1 VYRKPLFVLMAV
13 VGLVLLIACANVAS
27 LLLARASARQREIAV
42 RLAIGAGRARIVR
55 QLLIESTSL
64 SLIGAAAGVGLA
76 WVSGR
81 FLVSMISTRPDQIAF
96 DLTPNWHVLGFTS
109 AVAIAT
115 GVLFGV
121 APALQ
126 TTAAGPSAALQENAR
141 MSSSRSR
148 LLPSLVCAQVALSL
162 VLLAGAGLF
171 VRTLQNLQNFDP
183 GFSAGGVLLVDLEG
197 RRTAV
202 PRE

>member
-1 VYRKPLFVLMAV
+1 M
-13 VGLVLLIACANVAS
+13 
-27 LLLARASARQREIAV
+27 

-55 QLLIESTSL
+55 QLLIESTLL
-64 SLIGAAAGVGLA
+64 SLIGAAVGVGLA

-81 FLVSMISTRPDQIAF
+81 FLVSLISTGPDQIAF

-126 TTAAGPSAALQENAR
+126 TTAAGPSAALKADAR
-141 MSSSRSR
+141 TS
-148 LLPSLVCAQVALSL
+148 
-162 VLLAGAGLF
+162 GAPIAAAS
-171 VRTLQNLQNFDP
+171 VRW
-183 GFSAGGVLLVDLEG
+183 
-197 RRTAV
+197 
-202 PRE
+202 